1 MVGKKNSALIG
12 AVFGLLAMGVFVGI
26 AELVAAGIG
35 PNSAPIVGI
44 GQNAIVHVPQAIK
57 EFAIE
62 HFGEN
67 DKTAL
72 VVGID
77 IALFLGAGIIGSI
90 AATTR
95 PRVAYIA
102 AAILGIISAISG
114 ATQPGSTAIDA
125 LPSVVGLA
133 ALLISLRLFYT
144 TASPRKLQLAHPRA
158 QAANG
163 DEGEGISRRRVL
175 TLGAGLVVVGAGT
188 YLLGKNALTSVYS
201 AVASRAKVIL
211 PQPSSPAKVVANTG
225 LAVAGLA
232 PYITPNNDFYRVDTA
247 IVVPEIDTSHYRL
260 KVHGMVD
267 HSASYSFSDLLNM
280 PLIERVITLV
290 CVSNPVGG
298 PYVGNAKW
306 LGVPLAHLLEKAG
319 VDPRADQLM
328 MTSTDGMTIGADLK
342 AAMDGRDAMLAV
354 GMNGEPLPFKHGFP
368 VRAIIPGMYGYA
380 SACKWLTDLNITT
393 YKAETAYWVQRGYA
407 VKGPI
412 KLESKIDTPA
422 AFGQLKAGDI
432 EVAGAAWLPG
442 VGIKEVDVRVDEG
455 TWHQA
460 TLANVDS
467 VDSWRLWKWTWS
479 ARPGSHTLEVRAI
492 ANNGEVETSRE
503 TGVFPN
509 GASGRESLLVTV
521 AS

>member
-1 MVGKKNSALIG
+1 MVGKRNSALIG
-12 AVFGLLAMGVFVGI
+12 AVFGLIAIGVFVGV
-26 AELVAAGIG
+26 AEIVAAGIG
-35 PNSAPIVGI
+35 PNSAPVVAI

-57 EFAIE
+57 EFAIQ

-72 VVGID
+72 VAGID
-77 IALFLGAGIIGSI
+77 IVLFLGAGIIGVI
-90 AATTR
+90 AGTTR
-95 PRVAYIA
+95 PKIAYA
-102 AAILGIISAISG
+102 GGVILGVISAISG
-114 ATQPGSTAIDA
+114 ATQPGSTPIDA
-125 LPSVVGLA
+125 VPSVVGLA
-133 ALLISLRLFYT
+133 ALLISLRLFYSAT
-144 TASPRKLQLAHPRA
+144 NPREHAAPTSTSP
-158 QAANG
+158 

-175 TLGAGLVVVGAGT
+175 TLGAGLVIVGAGT
-188 YLLGKNALTSVYS
+188 YLLGKNALATAFS
-201 AVASRAKVIL
+201 AVSSRAKVIL
-211 PQPSSPAKVVANTG
+211 PRPSSPAKLASDTG
-225 LAVAGLA
+225 FAVAGLA
-232 PYITPNNDFYRVDTA
+232 SYITPNDDFYRVDTA
-247 IVVPEIDTSHYRL
+247 IVIPQVDTSHYQL

-267 HSASYSFSDLLNM
+267 HAASYTFDDLLNM

-306 LGVPLAHLLEKAG
+306 LGVPLAHLLKKAG
-319 VDPRADQLM
+319 VSAKADQLL

-342 AAMDGRDAMLAV
+342 AAMDGRDAMLAI

-380 SACKWLTDLNITT
+380 SACKWLTDLNVTT

-407 VKGPI
+407 LKGPI

-432 EVAGAAWLPG
+432 EVAGSAWLPG
-442 VGIKEVDVRVDEG
+442 VGIKEVDVRVDAG
-455 TWHQA
+455 PWHKA

-467 VDSWRLWKWTWS
+467 VDTWRLWKWTWS

-492 ANNGEVETSRE
+492 ANNGEVETSRQ
-503 TGVFPN
+503 TGVYPN
-509 GASGRESLLVTV
+509 GASGLDSLVVTV
-521 AS
+521 TS